1 MEDCCR
7 YHRIC
12 MSITGKITD
21 KLDEKIDWEFFM
33 YWLGD
38 ESGFGTSYRESFQE
52 HLETNLTAEQTSL
65 VERFGRNLENR
76 IAKWKTTNPNI
87 TWICLVHKINEYI
100 TYQLNKPNIKLII
113 GEYC

>member
-1 MEDCCR
+1 
-7 YHRIC
+7 
-12 MSITGKITD
+12 MSIAGKITD

-38 ESGFGTSYRESFQE
+38 ESDFGTSYRQSFQE

-76 IAKWKTTNPNI
+76 IAKWKTTNP
-87 TWICLVHKINEYI
+87 CLLY
-100 TYQLNKPNIKLII
+100 TSPSPRD
-113 GEYC
+113 